1 MEVFIL
7 RVEMNSDELLLKWS
21 ERVRRAQAAHYDS
34 AVRCSRQHFWIGVPV
49 VILTALIGTSVFVTL
64 QKEAG
69 FYVKLTVG
77 LASVAAAVLAGVQTF
92 LRFLERA
99 ESHRIAALRF
109 GALRKEI
116 EYMQAF
122 PPEDSEQMKNIAKA
136 LLDRWNNI
144 NEEAP
149 TANQKFYE
157 RHYKEGKP
165 SVK

>member
-1 MEVFIL
+1 
-7 RVEMNSDELLLKWS
+7 MNSDELLVKWS

-34 AVRCSRQHFWIGVPV
+34 AVRCNRQHFWIGVPV

-64 QKEAG
+64 QKEAD
-69 FYVKLTVG
+69 FYMKLAVG
-77 LASVAAAVLAGVQTF
+77 LASVAAAVLASVQTF

-99 ESHRIAALRF
+99 ESHRIAAMRF

-116 EYMQAF
+116 EYIQAF
-122 PPEDSEQMKNIAKA
+122 PPKDSEQIKDVTKS
-136 LLDRWNNI
+136 LLERWNNI
-144 NEEAP
+144 NEESP

-157 RHYKEGKP
+157 RHYKERKA